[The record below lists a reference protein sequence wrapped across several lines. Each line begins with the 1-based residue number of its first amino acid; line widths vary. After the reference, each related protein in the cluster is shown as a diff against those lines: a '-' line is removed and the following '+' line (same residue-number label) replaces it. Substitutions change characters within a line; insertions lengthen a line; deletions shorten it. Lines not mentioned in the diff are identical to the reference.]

1 MRGNQEVNKKSSD
14 ETSKS
19 VVLAHTEVAEQTVLT
34 KTEFW
39 RRDAKD
45 LDLWHG
51 ENGLILNTAA
61 LQERKAYYNVVVER
75 D

>member
-1 MRGNQEVNKKSSD
+1 MRGNQNTNKQSSD

-19 VVLAHTEVAEQTVLT
+19 VVLAHTEVEAQSVHS

-39 RRDAKD
+39 RRDPKD

-61 LQERKAYYNVVVER
+61 LDARKDYYNVVIER